1 MLFETFYKEVLAASF
16 VDEAEYDSFMKSLKE
31 RLPVTFR
38 LNRTVPN
45 YQKLQSMLARFQKD
59 H

>member
-1 MLFETFYKEVLAASF
+1 
-16 VDEAEYDSFMKSLKE
+16 MKSLKE

-45 YQKLQSMLARFQKD
+45 YQKLQNMLARFQEA
-59 H
+59 HNQEVE